1 MVRRADAADAEA
13 TAALARAHIAEAARG
28 EAETRAANA
37 ETKTAAAEAKI
48 DEARARARD
57 AEAARDEAET
67 RARDAKESAAAA
79 ERERLDA
86 EARAEGLK
94 ATLRSARDG
103 LGLGGAWVERP
114 RPVGVLPPP
123 EEGRAEE
130 NIDEKIDERRATRT
144 RVGADP
150 ANANVRRGGDARRP
164 SRTHRRPGSRREA
177 EPMRT
182 RRTIAERA
190 GAHLTRRERR
200 RDDSRTRVRD
210 EHGCA
215 VVAAFATG

>member
-1 MVRRADAADAEA
+1 MLRRADAADAEA

-48 DEARARARD
+48 EDARARARD

-150 ANANVRRGGDARRP
+150 ANANVRRGGDATATVAD
-164 SRTHRRPGSRREA
+164 STGVSAFAPGKRSRRGL
-177 EPMRT
+177 
-182 RRTIAERA
+182 AERSPSA
-190 GAHLTRRERR
+190 RAHT
-200 RDDSRTRVRD
+200 
-210 EHGCA
+210 
-215 VVAAFATG
+215 